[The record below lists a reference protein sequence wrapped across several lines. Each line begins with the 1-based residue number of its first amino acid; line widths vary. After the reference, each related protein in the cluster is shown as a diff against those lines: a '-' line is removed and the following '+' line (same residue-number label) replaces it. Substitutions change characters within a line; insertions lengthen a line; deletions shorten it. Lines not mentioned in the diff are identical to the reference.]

1 MASSPSRFTT
11 VKRKLE
17 TMKYPEPLDKLSV
30 PLAEH
35 LVDDLVHTT
44 ESYRNLKL
52 QHNRTVQEYGDTAS
66 QLDALTK
73 EHERV
78 VLENNML
85 HLETI
90 KASESKDDS
99 ERRVYQ
105 RLKSQEE
112 KIAEFAF
119 WKEQS
124 AAKLA
129 KVEKEN
135 LVLRRELEEARPG
148 FVPAGLSKKLR
159 DSRDDGLEPAAAP
172 SGDDEQLKME
182 LEAALSANRELA
194 LQVQDYKTKVE
205 NRDLEIRRLG
215 SAAPNAKKGKASLD
229 QIIAEEREEENQSR
243 IKGLTRQTEYLTE
256 KLSSYEDLH
265 AAYKSLEEEKFQL
278 VAKLEDVLGENK
290 DLAAKVLVAESKTRA
305 EVESEE
311 VASLKFTLSKY
322 EEEMVDLSKS
332 LQRQREVGKTTK
344 AKLEIAEQ
352 AQKRAEAGYQEKAA
366 LYESARWRVSQ
377 LETENGDL
385 EQKAERREAELE
397 RLQGDLKDL
406 PVKDANIEHLERANR
421 NLTERLAES
430 EGEVRRHLESL
441 KATNEVLSKRSEE
454 SNAFVGVKIE
464 LESKVT
470 ELEKRCQLAA
480 EGERKKDEEL
490 RALREKT
497 RLRSS
502 DNARMEVVVKNLQ
515 SELDSTK
522 TMNQILNDKVSLLS
536 DEKKAQEPLIAKLR
550 MEYNDLQESSAARVA
565 QMHKQTMELTKQNM
579 ELSEGLETAKK
590 SLESLT
596 KENNEL
602 SMEFSHKKSEKS
614 DADREISSLSSQ
626 VKMITVQKDR
636 AEQSLSTLS
645 NDLQMRDI
653 EVKALQQEVSHFKD
667 QSAEMRRVLQA
678 KSTDLAKAEEEKTS
692 LEDRIRAQAEVV
704 EKQKQELSEAQT
716 RAVSN
721 ISQEEDIKTQVAMEQ
736 ANALKY
742 KSLYD
747 KARSEL
753 NMLKD
758 QISNVSN
765 IEESFQEELYFA
777 KAQADERLFE
787 INQLKS
793 LINQLD
799 LTQNKLVAKLKVTIA
814 ELEETKRA
822 KREVEDLC
830 TEQGEAKS
838 EIGVEVDR
846 LKSAIRELDGEKDKI
861 QDELDTKCEAAKRLE
876 DTVEAQSMELHSAKL
891 ELSNSQIKIREME
904 ESFKSFK
911 GEYDSILSQC
921 KRLHSDNTH
930 LQEEVKTSQ
939 SEINALSEDMT
950 QMARE
955 QQVVNADLV
964 RAVAERSTLQDEVEV
979 LLRKSSD
986 QEKII
991 QMKVRENKEYTE
1003 AYKELGADNQSVLA
1017 RISDLER
1024 EIMEKNALIVAKD
1037 SEISTME
1044 NILSDLEIKNRQAVS
1059 DLTSYEAATS
1069 ELTSAL
1075 SSAENRMDRDSRDKL
1090 TLVEKARLSKENAMQ
1105 LEAARNQMQ
1114 NEVYKA
1120 QVARD
1125 NMEKSL
1131 RDVRDENAYLREEL
1145 AVQAEKEKNLEGI
1158 IGDMRSREYKDLET
1172 ETSLPAHEEEI
1183 RSLREDNE
1191 RLLQLLSTQEERKVM
1206 DEANEEEL
1214 RNLRSQNEHLLQL
1227 LSSQEEKGS
1236 ASSSPEAGP
1245 RGATPAKTPR
1255 TKLNEQLSALRDEN
1269 KRLRSNLQATQETVG
1284 RMSSEINRVRDD
1296 YQAVVKDLSE
1306 V

>member
-1 MASSPSRFTT
+1 
-11 VKRKLE
+11 
-17 TMKYPEPLDKLSV
+17 
-30 PLAEH
+30 
-35 LVDDLVHTT
+35 
-44 ESYRNLKL
+44 
-52 QHNRTVQEYGDTAS
+52 
-66 QLDALTK
+66 
-73 EHERV
+73 
-78 VLENNML
+78 
-85 HLETI
+85 
-90 KASESKDDS
+90 
-99 ERRVYQ
+99 
-105 RLKSQEE
+105 
-112 KIAEFAF
+112 
-119 WKEQS
+119 
-124 AAKLA
+124 
-129 KVEKEN
+129 
-135 LVLRRELEEARPG
+135 
-148 FVPAGLSKKLR
+148 
-159 DSRDDGLEPAAAP
+159 
-172 SGDDEQLKME
+172 
-182 LEAALSANRELA
+182 
-194 LQVQDYKTKVE
+194 
-205 NRDLEIRRLG
+205 
-215 SAAPNAKKGKASLD
+215 
-229 QIIAEEREEENQSR
+229 
-243 IKGLTRQTEYLTE
+243 
-256 KLSSYEDLH
+256 
-265 AAYKSLEEEKFQL
+265 
-278 VAKLEDVLGENK
+278 
-290 DLAAKVLVAESKTRA
+290 
-305 EVESEE
+305 
-311 VASLKFTLSKY
+311 
-322 EEEMVDLSKS
+322 MVDLSKS

-550 MEYNDLQESSAARVA
+550 MEYNDLQESSGSRVA

-822 KREVEDLC
+822 KRRSR
-830 TEQGEAKS
+830 THGAGEAKS

-861 QDELDTKCEAAKRLE
+861 QDELDTKWEAAKRLE
-876 DTVEAQSMELHSAKL
+876 DTVEAPARELHAAKL

-921 KRLHSDNTH
+921 KRLHHQHPPAGGGET
-930 LQEEVKTSQ
+930 LQ

-1003 AYKELGADNQSVLA
+1003 AYKDLGADNQSVLA

-1075 SSAENRMDRDSRDKL
+1075 SSAEKHGPGL
-1090 TLVEKARLSKENAMQ
+1090 TGQAHPRGEGEVEQGERHAAGGGEKSNAERGVQGPGRERQHGEVPPRRQGRERLSEGGACCTGR
-1105 LEAARNQMQ
+1105 EG
-1114 NEVYKA
+1114 
-1120 QVARD
+1120 
-1125 NMEKSL
+1125 
-1131 RDVRDENAYLREEL
+1131 EEL
-1145 AVQAEKEKNLEGI
+1145 GGHHRGHEVPGVQ
-1158 IGDMRSREYKDLET
+1158 
-1172 ETSLPAHEEEI
+1172 
-1183 RSLREDNE
+1183 
-1191 RLLQLLSTQEERKVM
+1191 
-1206 DEANEEEL
+1206 
-1214 RNLRSQNEHLLQL
+1214 
-1227 LSSQEEKGS
+1227 
-1236 ASSSPEAGP
+1236 GP
-1245 RGATPAKTPR
+1245 RDGDLAAGARGGSEACAKTMNALQPLLHRRRGRSWTRRTRRSSGTCGPR
-1255 TKLNEQLSALRDEN
+1255 TS
-1269 KRLRSNLQATQETVG
+1269 TC
-1284 RMSSEINRVRDD
+1284 SSC
-1296 YQAVVKDLSE
+1296 
-1306 V
+1306 